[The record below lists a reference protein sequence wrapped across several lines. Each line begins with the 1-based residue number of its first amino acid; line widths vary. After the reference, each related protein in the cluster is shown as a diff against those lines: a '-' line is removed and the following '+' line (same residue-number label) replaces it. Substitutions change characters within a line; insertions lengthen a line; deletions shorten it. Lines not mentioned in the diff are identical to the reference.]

1 MMRII
6 RAVAVMAGI
15 AVMVA
20 ASARAETNPHDG
32 YAFWLPNGKLT
43 VGDKVSEKRYNFRR
57 EGNTV
62 TFDVPLRKTRF
73 DTPSG
78 NLYVL
83 TVGPVDAEVT
93 NGVRLWGNL
102 FLIPRAETAAP
113 ASLKVTSDAKGALP
127 KAYRFYFSDDMRV
140 WPRLRDPQPLWKSS
154 AETTNYYACG
164 VERLLAGKLPEASEW
179 FIRVLKNRLTTEQAR
194 YARHMIRWCDAE
206 TRFPKIVK
214 TDAKAYYNLGLYC
227 MVNGFWELAEKSFMA
242 STKAN
247 PKNPDAWYMLGDAAS
262 YVHSDLDMNFA
273 QVYPYYQKAADLYP
287 RKNSNTFRNHLA
299 LFRKL
304 RVSDGKG
311 GTTVITMSDEQI
323 AATKLKWKWC
333 TALFEASSRGSM
345 RMVNNWAE
353 YDREFDNSAPMEHD
367 PAPYEGLF
375 ETGTIETFMKFA
387 GWGASDAIG
396 PDCGANR
403 GADVNIGQ
411 REWDVLYH
419 EWNHTLD
426 WLMTFSGQ
434 GIGVPD
440 THSSDW
446 CGFEPISSMG
456 MGHHSCNR
464 YYMTPGM
471 YRTIHGSDKPTTPWI
486 DEWLISNPTSLD
498 AGATPTTEKDQ
509 NRLRAAVLAVQS
521 PLSPRNVPSVS
532 TTWASTNA
540 VDGYV
545 DLYAIEHGRKAA
557 YSFAHTYVWSPKDQK
572 VRCWYGADDNA
583 KIWVNNQLQY
593 PGQYWSVCKWEETQE
608 KDQICCALGLKRGWN
623 SVLMQVSNVPR
634 FTSNPP
640 PPHPFYYGNPDSWGF
655 SMRLCGFQNEPL
667 EGVKWQAKRPS
678 MFEASLLAHVP
689 TLGEQKNP
697 KPTYYQWAKV
707 KDDYTWLLPH
717 LTTMDLRAITGY
729 SKLNASEEMLFDPGQ
744 PTTLKPA
751 RLFHNGK
758 ADPNEIALNN
768 ELNWFFSPKEMVGVL
783 RYKRGAAQARDLV
796 FLRPEMYEAFTSIA
810 RVSPEAAKRGIKSHA
825 DRVIGYYT
833 VPRGDNL
840 NGRVVLVLDTWL
852 GNNPPVDEED
862 LLAP

>member
-1 MMRII
+1 MMHLTSAL
-6 RAVAVMAGI
+6 AVAAGLAI
-15 AVMVA
+15 LAPGL
-20 ASARAETNPHDG
+20 ARAETNPHDG

-43 VGDKVSEKRYNFRR
+43 VGDKASEKRFNYKR
-57 EGNTV
+57 EGQTV
-62 TFDVPLRKTRF
+62 TFEVPLRKTRF

-78 NLYVL
+78 NLVIVPVGAKSVL
-83 TVGPVDAEVT
+83 VTAGGSPAVPIAYDVFLVPRNAADTKPVS
-93 NGVRLWGNL
+93 
-102 FLIPRAETAAP
+102 IQ
-113 ASLKVTSDAKGALP
+113 VTSPAGSPAP
-127 KAYRFYFSDDMRV
+127 KAYRLYFTDDI
-140 WPRLRDPQPLWKSS
+140 RLRPAVAAGNATSANDRAFVSGLSEIFHGTPLKTRGLFVKASGGGSPQ
-154 AETTNYYACG
+154 AM
-164 VERLLAGKLPEASEW
+164 RD
-179 FIRVLKNRLTTEQAR
+179 AR
-194 YARHMIRWCDAE
+194 RFVRWCDAE
-206 TRFPKIVK
+206 QRFPKIAK
-214 TDAKAYYNLGLYC
+214 ADAKAYYNLGLYC
-227 MVNGFWELAEKSFMA
+227 MVNGFWELAEKSFKA
-242 STKAN
+242 STNAN

-262 YVHSDLDMNFA
+262 YVHSDLDMDFA

-287 RKNSNTFRNHLA
+287 RKNSNTYRNHLA

-311 GTTVITMSDEQI
+311 GTTVITMSDAQI

-333 TALFEASSRGSM
+333 TALFEAASRGSI

-353 YDREFDNSAPMEHD
+353 YDKEFDNSAPLEHD

-426 WLMTFSGQ
+426 WLMGFSGQ
-434 GIGVPD
+434 GIGVPE

-471 YRTIHGSDKPTTPWI
+471 YRTIHGSDKPSTPWI
-486 DEWLISNPTSLD
+486 DEWLISNPNDLPEVPLPIS
-498 AGATPTTEKDQ
+498 EKDQ
-509 NRLRAAVLAVQS
+509 NRLRDFVSAVKS
-521 PLSPRNVPSVS
+521 PLSTANLPSVGVK
-532 TTWASTNA
+532 WASTNA
-540 VDGYV
+540 VNGYV
-545 DLYAIEHGRKAA
+545 DLYNIENGRKSA
-557 YSFAHTYVWSPKDQK
+557 YSFAHVYVWSPKDQK

-608 KDQICCALGLKRGWN
+608 KDQICCAIGLKRGWN
-623 SVLMQVSNVPR
+623 SVLMQVTNVPR
-634 FTSNPP
+634 YTSNPP

-667 EGVKWQAKRPS
+667 DGVRWQATRPS
-678 MFEASLLAHVP
+678 QFAASRLAHIP
-689 TLGEQKNP
+689 GIAEQKVP
-697 KPTYYQWAKV
+697 APVYYSWAKV

-717 LTTMDLRAITGY
+717 LTVADLRAITGY
-729 SKLNASEEMLFDPGQ
+729 SKLNVTDEMLFDPGQ
-744 PTTLKPA
+744 PVSLKPA
-751 RLFHNGK
+751 RLFHTGK
-758 ADPNEIALNN
+758 ADPNEVALNN
-768 ELNWFFSPKEMVGVL
+768 EVNWFFSPKEMIGAL
-783 RYKRGAAQARDLV
+783 RYKRGSGPARDLV
-796 FLRPEMYEAFTSIA
+796 FLRPEMYESFAA
-810 RVSPEAAKRGIKSHA
+810 LAKVDPEAARRGIKSHA
-825 DRVIGYYT
+825 DRVIGYFT
-833 VPRGDNL
+833 VPRGDSM

-852 GNNPPVDEED
+852 GANPPVDEED
-862 LLAP
+862 LLGM